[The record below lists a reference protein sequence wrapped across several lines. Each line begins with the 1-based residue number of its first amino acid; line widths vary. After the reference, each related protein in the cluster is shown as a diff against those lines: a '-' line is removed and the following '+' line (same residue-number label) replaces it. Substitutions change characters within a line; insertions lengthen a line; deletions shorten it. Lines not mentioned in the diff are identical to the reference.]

1 MEPATRVLAE
11 ESMTNP
17 DDLAVLEARHAALE
31 QEIHDESR
39 RPLPN
44 QTHLTDLK
52 RRKLQI
58 KEQIERMSGVNSPA

>member
-1 MEPATRVLAE
+1 
-11 ESMTNP
+11 MTNP
-17 DDLAVLEARHAALE
+17 DDLAVLEARHAELE
-31 QEIHDESR
+31 QEIHDESL
-39 RPLPN
+39 RPLPD

>member
-1 MEPATRVLAE
+1 
-11 ESMTNP
+11 MTNP

-31 QEIHDESR
+31 QEIHDESH
-39 RPLPN
+39 RPLPD

-58 KEQIERMSGVNSPA
+58 KEQIERMSGVDSPA